1 MLKNLF
7 TKLKSEKTSTL
18 KDEEPIE
25 KTEFVSKYDFLYK
38 KVIKQTKAFPWVQ
51 KFGFNWVRN
60 SSTRARMSNLS

>member
-38 KVIKQTKAFPWVQ
+38 KVIKQTKAFP
-51 KFGFNWVRN
+51 
-60 SSTRARMSNLS
+60 

>member
-25 KTEFVSKYDFLYK
+25 KTDFALKYGFLYK
-38 KVIKQTKAFPWVQ
+38 KVIKQTKAFP
-51 KFGFNWVRN
+51 
-60 SSTRARMSNLS
+60 